1 MVQTTREYIKE
12 VFAVELLIMVARTV
26 LLYVV
31 VLIIFRVMGKREI
44 GELSILDLVVF
55 IMIAE
60 MAVMA
65 IENPKDPLLYSILPM
80 VTLLIIQIGLVIWS
94 LKSNR
99 MRNFIDGKPSIII
112 ENGKINEH
120 EMKRQRYNFNDLL
133 VQLRDKNIKNVADVE
148 FAILESSGR
157 LSVFEKDQ
165 QSGEKGNL
173 NLPFIIDGII
183 QEEHLLH
190 EHKTTEWL
198 RTELEKRGYSN
209 LDKISYCSYDN
220 GKFFIDLVDMKQ

>member
-80 VTLLIIQIGLVIWS
+80 LTLLIIQIGLAIWS

-198 RTELEKRGYSN
+198 KTELEKLGYSN
-209 LDKISYCSYDN
+209 LDKVSYCSYDD
-220 GKFFIDLVDMKQ
+220 GKFFIDLVDVKQ

>member
-1 MVQTTREYIKE
+1 
-12 VFAVELLIMVARTV
+12 MVARTV

-80 VTLLIIQIGLVIWS
+80 LTLLIIQIGLAIWS

-190 EHKTTEWL
+190 EHQTTEWL
-198 RTELEKRGYSN
+198 KTELAKLGYSN

-220 GKFFIDLVDMKQ
+220 GKFFIDLVDVKQ

>member
-80 VTLLIIQIGLVIWS
+80 LTLLIIQIGLAIWS

-220 GKFFIDLVDMKQ
+220 GKFFIDLIDVKQ

>member
-80 VTLLIIQIGLVIWS
+80 LTLLIIQIGLAIWS

-165 QSGEKGNL
+165 QSGKKGNL
-173 NLPFIIDGII
+173 NLPFIIDGVI

-190 EHKTTEWL
+190 EHQTTEWL
-198 RTELEKRGYSN
+198 RQELEKLGYSN

-220 GKFFIDLVDMKQ
+220 GKFFIDLVDVKQ

>member
-65 IENPKDPLLYSILPM
+65 IENPKDPLLHSILPM
-80 VTLLIIQIGLVIWS
+80 LTLLIIQIGLAIWS

-220 GKFFIDLVDMKQ
+220 GKFFIDLVDVKQ

>member
-65 IENPKDPLLYSILPM
+65 IENPKDPLLHSILPM
-80 VTLLIIQIGLVIWS
+80 LTLLIIQIGLAIWS

-198 RTELEKRGYSN
+198 RTELEKLGYSN
-209 LDKISYCSYDN
+209 LDKISYCSYDK
-220 GKFFIDLVDMKQ
+220 GKFFIDLVDVKQ

>member
-80 VTLLIIQIGLVIWS
+80 LTLLIIQIGLAIWS

-198 RTELEKRGYSN
+198 RTELAKLGYSN
-209 LDKISYCSYDN
+209 LDKISYCSYDK
-220 GKFFIDLVDMKQ
+220 GKFFIDLVDVKQ

>member
-12 VFAVELLIMVARTV
+12 VFAVELFIMVARTV

-80 VTLLIIQIGLVIWS
+80 LTLLIIQIGLAIWS

-173 NLPFIIDGII
+173 NLPFIIDGVI

-198 RTELEKRGYSN
+198 RAELQKLGHSN

-220 GKFFIDLVDMKQ
+220 GKFFIDLIDVKQ

>member
-1 MVQTTREYIKE
+1 M
-12 VFAVELLIMVARTV
+12 ELLIMVARTV

-80 VTLLIIQIGLVIWS
+80 LTLLIIQIGLAIWS

-165 QSGEKGNL
+165 QSREKGNL

-190 EHKTTEWL
+190 EHQTTEWL
-198 RTELEKRGYSN
+198 KTELAKLGYSN

-220 GKFFIDLVDMKQ
+220 GKFFIDLVDVKQ

>member
-1 MVQTTREYIKE
+1 MVQTTREYIKG

-65 IENPKDPLLYSILPM
+65 IENPKDPLLYSLLPM
-80 VTLLIIQIGLVIWS
+80 LTLLIIQIGLAIWS

-198 RTELEKRGYSN
+198 KTELQKLGYSN

-220 GKFFIDLVDMKQ
+220 GKFFVDLVDVKQ

>member
-80 VTLLIIQIGLVIWS
+80 LTLLIIQIGLAIWS

-220 GKFFIDLVDMKQ
+220 GKFFIDLVDVKK

>member
-65 IENPKDPLLYSILPM
+65 IENPKDPLLHSILPM
-80 VTLLIIQIGLVIWS
+80 LTLLIIQIGLAIWS

-157 LSVFEKDQ
+157 LSVFQKDQ
-165 QSGEKGNL
+165 QSGENGNL
-173 NLPFIIDGII
+173 NLPFIIDGVI

-198 RTELEKRGYSN
+198 RTELKKRGYSN

-220 GKFFIDLVDMKQ
+220 GKFFIDLVDVKQ

>member
-80 VTLLIIQIGLVIWS
+80 LTLLIIQIGLAIWS

-198 RTELEKRGYSN
+198 KTELEKLGYSN
-209 LDKISYCSYDN
+209 LDKVSYCSYDN
-220 GKFFIDLVDMKQ
+220 GKFFIDLVDVKQ

>member
-1 MVQTTREYIKE
+1 
-12 VFAVELLIMVARTV
+12 MVARTV

-65 IENPKDPLLYSILPM
+65 IENPKDPLLHSILPM
-80 VTLLIIQIGLVIWS
+80 LTLLIIQIGLAIWS

-190 EHKTTEWL
+190 EHQTTEWL
-198 RTELEKRGYSN
+198 KTELAKLGYSN

-220 GKFFIDLVDMKQ
+220 GKFFIDLVDVKQ

>member
-80 VTLLIIQIGLVIWS
+80 LTLLIIQIGLAIWS

-165 QSGEKGNL
+165 QSGKKGNL
-173 NLPFIIDGII
+173 NLPFIIDGVI

-190 EHKTTEWL
+190 EHQTTEWL
-198 RTELEKRGYSN
+198 RHELEKLGYSN

-220 GKFFIDLVDMKQ
+220 GKFFIDLVDVKQ

>member
-1 MVQTTREYIKE
+1 
-12 VFAVELLIMVARTV
+12 
-26 LLYVV
+26 
-31 VLIIFRVMGKREI
+31 
-44 GELSILDLVVF
+44 
-55 IMIAE
+55 
-60 MAVMA
+60 
-65 IENPKDPLLYSILPM
+65 
-80 VTLLIIQIGLVIWS
+80 
-94 LKSNR
+94 

-198 RTELEKRGYSN
+198 KTELAKLGYSN

-220 GKFFIDLVDMKQ
+220 GKFFIDLVDVKQ

>member
-1 MVQTTREYIKE
+1 M
-12 VFAVELLIMVARTV
+12 ELLIMVARTV

-80 VTLLIIQIGLVIWS
+80 LTLLIIQIGLAIWS

-190 EHKTTEWL
+190 EHQTTEWL
-198 RTELEKRGYSN
+198 KAELAKLGYSN

-220 GKFFIDLVDMKQ
+220 GKFFIDLVDVKQ

>member
-80 VTLLIIQIGLVIWS
+80 LTLLIIQIGLAIWS

-198 RTELEKRGYSN
+198 KAELEKLGYSN

-220 GKFFIDLVDMKQ
+220 EKFFIDLVDVKQ

>member
-80 VTLLIIQIGLVIWS
+80 LTLLIIQIGLAIWS

-157 LSVFEKDQ
+157 LSVFQKDQ

-173 NLPFIIDGII
+173 NLPFIIDGVI

-198 RTELEKRGYSN
+198 RTELKKRGYSN

-220 GKFFIDLVDMKQ
+220 GKFFIDLVDVKQ